1 VLIAI
6 VNTVKDLKILP
17 DIDLDKL
24 VCLNIS
30 LENRKL
36 ALIAWYSMVSFEEK
50 GFFLS
55 LCYRSYF
62 VPVIFL
68 KIIK

>member
-36 ALIAWYSMVSFEEK
+36 AFIAWYSLVSFEEK
-50 GFFLS
+50 GIFLS
-55 LCYRSYF
+55 LMDKKVF
-62 VPVIFL
+62 FTV
-68 KIIK
+68 